1 MFWKH
6 LAPLALSL
14 ALCVPLLAP
23 CLPRVAAPRVPVAS
37 SSTSSATTLILP
49 HRTEHIDSRALA
61 GWGCLLPF
69 TAYLSGYRMHY
80 QQRQLSCEA
89 AAVSMATNG
98 ALSEQQVVAA
108 MPISDNPWLGFR
120 GNLDLPETLANGL
133 QDYGILAP
141 PMARAVQSL
150 GYETRVV
157 IGLAAPQLL
166 RYAIAVLHRPVV
178 VWVSW
183 RLEDWPTIVGHADGT
198 SFTLELHE
206 HANTVIG
213 YDQGGVWVLD
223 PWDGGPLY
231 HSWATFLHVWLT
243 YFHGMSLLLA
253 PRFRASSPRGLK
265 ARVVGRDGVWS
276 WAGCPG
282 YLYSRDS
289 GAMKSLVELGL
300 GSRQS
305 PCLHY
310 PLATSRG
317 RQPELG
323 ARCSRLDSA
332 FASARAAGSRPR
344 RHPFRRS
351 LHHRHRLLQRQ
362 ALDQRDDA
370 GHRPHVPQRRAVRAR
385 LSLLDDARERAC
397 RTAGA
402 ILPPI
407 RSRVFPLAH
416 RTVPFFFL
424 KIWFTRT

>member
-198 SFTLELHE
+198 SFTLGLHE

-253 PRFRASSPRGLK
+253 PRFRASSRAASRRASSVATACG
-265 ARVVGRDGVWS
+265 VGP
-276 WAGCPG
+276 A
-282 YLYSRDS
+282 
-289 GAMKSLVELGL
+289 A
-300 GSRQS
+300 
-305 PCLHY
+305 
-310 PLATSRG
+310 LATCIV
-317 RQPELG
+317 E
-323 ARCSRLDSA
+323 
-332 FASARAAGSRPR
+332 
-344 RHPFRRS
+344 
-351 LHHRHRLLQRQ
+351 
-362 ALDQRDDA
+362 
-370 GHRPHVPQRRAVRAR
+370 
-385 LSLLDDARERAC
+385 
-397 RTAGA
+397 
-402 ILPPI
+402 
-407 RSRVFPLAH
+407 
-416 RTVPFFFL
+416 TVVQ
-424 KIWFTRT
+424 

>member
-49 HRTEHIDSRALA
+49 HATEHIDSRALA

-89 AAVSMATNG
+89 ATVSMATDG

-141 PMARAVQSL
+141 PMARAVQLL

-157 IGLAAPQLL
+157 IGPAAPQLL

-198 SFTLELHE
+198 SFTLVLHE
-206 HANTVIG
+206 HANIVIG
-213 YDQGGVWVLD
+213 YDPGGVWVLN

-231 HSWATFLHVWLT
+231 RPWATFLHSWLT

-253 PRFRASSPRGLK
+253 PRFRAPSPRGLK

-276 WAGCPG
+276 WAGALPG
-282 YLYSRDS
+282 SVATVTLY
-289 GAMKSLVELGL
+289 
-300 GSRQS
+300 
-305 PCLHY
+305 
-310 PLATSRG
+310 
-317 RQPELG
+317 
-323 ARCSRLDSA
+323 
-332 FASARAAGSRPR
+332 RAG
-344 RHPFRRS
+344 
-351 LHHRHRLLQRQ
+351 
-362 ALDQRDDA
+362 
-370 GHRPHVPQRRAVRAR
+370 RAVR
-385 LSLLDDARERAC
+385 
-397 RTAGA
+397 TVT
-402 ILPPI
+402 LPPFA
-407 RSRVFPLAH
+407 SRRRRQSVRFPLTPNSSY
-416 RTVPFFFL
+416 TVRVREVAPLAIAAPPLKSTHALTIIRPRPTMTPTATPTTTPTVTPTATPFVGWL
-424 KIWFTRT
+424 NGLLNPTPQPTSTLHVGVEGYRR